1 MKTKIA
7 IIGTVVLVVM
17 LVTTGTS
24 AQDQNLVING
34 DFEVPVVTNPALWE
48 VFASGTAGL
57 GWQVEWAGNFA
68 GAPSPA
74 NVELQRLPVPGWLPY
89 SGSQYT
95 ELDSD
100 YHNPGGPLEVDQAS
114 IRIYQDIPTC
124 PGGTYELQYAWSPRP
139 GQADNVMEVWWGG
152 QRVVTHSQSGAGNSG
167 TVWTLETR
175 RLTTPG
181 STTRLAF
188 VETGAANSQGMF
200 LDAVKVIKLACKVN
214 VDIRIKIYPCC
225 PDSTVTK
232 ASCEIECKPY
242 ISGAVLGSATFDVHQ
257 IDPATLNLGTL
268 KVLLNE
274 DGTPQCSIADV
285 SDDGY
290 DDLVCRFENAI
301 QLTGKLN
308 DGTLI
313 EGSDTVCCPQ

>member
-1 MKTKIA
+1 MRTKIA

-24 AQDQNLVING
+24 AQNQNLVING
-34 DFEVPVVTNPALWE
+34 DFEVPVVTNPALWNI
-48 VFASGTAGL
+48 FPSGTAGL
-57 GWQVEWAGNFA
+57 GWLVEWAGAFPD
-68 GAPSPA
+68 APATA
-74 NVELQRLPVPGWLPY
+74 NVEFHRLVIPGWLPN
-89 SGSQYT
+89 SGSQYA

-100 YHNPGGPLEVDQAS
+100 YDGPNAATARDPAS
-114 IRIYQDIPTC
+114 IRIYQDIPTG
-124 PGGTYELQYAWSPRP
+124 PGWIYELQYAWSPRP
-139 GQADNVMEVWWGG
+139 GHADNVVEVWWGG

-175 RLTTPG
+175 RLTAQG

-188 VETGAANSQGMF
+188 VEVGAADSMGMF
-200 LDAVKVIKLACKVN
+200 LDSVRVTEVSRKVD

-225 PDSTVTK
+225 ADSTVTK
-232 ASCEIECKPY
+232 GSCEIECKPY

-313 EGSDTVCCPQ
+313 EGSGTVCCPQ